1 MLALPVVFS
10 VDAVLAVVGVVLVTC
25 LTARI
30 DLGQRGAKP
39 APFLNQKVLHAAFH
53 DISPCMTTLS
63 PSAPPTEK
71 RERECFI

>member
-1 MLALPVVFS
+1 MLALPAVFS

-39 APFLNQKVLHAAFH
+39 APFLNQKGFSCC
-53 DISPCMTTLS
+53 IS
-63 PSAPPTEK
+63 
-71 RERECFI
+71 

>member
-1 MLALPVVFS
+1 MLALPAVFS

-39 APFLNQKVLHAAFH
+39 APFLNQKVFHAAFH
-53 DISPCMTTLS
+53 NISPCMTTLF
-63 PSAPPTEK
+63 PSAPSTEV
-71 RERECFI
+71 REREFFI

>member
-1 MLALPVVFS
+1 MLALPAVFS
-10 VDAVLAVVGVVLVTC
+10 VDAVLAVVGVVLMTC

-39 APFLNQKVLHAAFH
+39 APFLNQKVFHAAFH

-63 PSAPPTEK
+63 PSAPPTEA
-71 RERECFI
+71 RERKFFI

>member
-1 MLALPVVFS
+1 MLALPAVFS
-10 VDAVLAVVGVVLVTC
+10 VDAVLAVVGVVLMTC

-39 APFLNQKVLHAAFH
+39 APFLNQKVFYAAFH

-63 PSAPPTEK
+63 PSAPPTEARK
-71 RERECFI
+71 REFFI